1 MAIKFWPRGAECI
14 NVDVQ
19 RELHH
24 HSGQV
29 LCQHLC
35 HQGKRSLQW
44 FLCMQ
49 VEITICSD
57 EGCTVD

>member
-1 MAIKFWPRGAECI
+1 MLAAQVAIKLWPRGAECI

-29 LCQHLC
+29 YRHSPCYHC
-35 HQGKRSLQW
+35 VQGTKSSSMRGTFMTRQL
-44 FLCMQ
+44 
-49 VEITICSD
+49 
-57 EGCTVD
+57 